1 MSDLRGHLQWQQGE
15 FRLDTGP
22 FAIPLDGVTAIFG
35 RSGAGKSTLLRV
47 ISGLERGAQGELHC
61 GPAPWLQ
68 PGLIVPARRR
78 RVGMVFQKPALFPH
92 LTVRG
97 NLEYALRR
105 VVSHAVSHDAAAT
118 PTLSLPEVVARVGLE
133 RQLDAPVTHLSGGEQ
148 QRVAL
153 ARAVLSRPQLLCM
166 DEPLS
171 NLDWDARDAL
181 LDLIEQL
188 AHDSR
193 VPVLYVTH
201 APREVERIAQR
212 VLFMDAGRVTG
223 LDDLQ
228 TALSRADSVLFAE
241 DGAMTVWEGRFQADA
256 AADDGAGVF
265 VTQGGAQL
273 HVACGSVSVSPMT
286 APRLRIRA
294 SDVSLARER
303 VRGISIQNQLL
314 ARIAALEA
322 VRPGRVT
329 VRLRTTTDEPLFAEV
344 TPRAVAQLDLRVGE
358 VVHALIKAVALMR

>member
-1 MSDLRGHLQWQQGE
+1 MSNLRGHLQLRRGD
-15 FRLDTGP
+15 FLLDTGP
-22 FAIPLDGVTAIFG
+22 FAIPLDGVTAVFG
-35 RSGAGKSTLLRV
+35 RSGAGKSTLLRA
-47 ISGLERGAQGELHC
+47 IAGLEPGAQGELLC
-61 GPAPWLQ
+61 GPEPWLQ
-68 PGLIVPARRR
+68 AGLVVPAQRR

-97 NLEYALRR
+97 NLEYALHR
-105 VVSHAVSHDAAAT
+105 AVGRDAAA
-118 PTLSLPEVVARVGLE
+118 PALTLPAVAAQVGLD

-171 NLDWDARDAL
+171 NLDWEARDPL

-212 VLFMDAGRVTG
+212 VLFMEAGRVTG

-241 DGAMTVWEGRFQADA
+241 DGAVTVWEGRFQPDA
-256 AADDGAGVF
+256 AAQDDAAGTAGVF
-265 VTQGGAQL
+265 VTGGGAELQ
-273 HVACGSVSVSPMT
+273 VAQGRMT
-286 APRLRIRA
+286 AGPGAAQRLRIRA

-314 ARIAALEA
+314 ARIVALEA

-344 TPRAVAQLDLRVGE
+344 TSRAVAQLDLRAGE